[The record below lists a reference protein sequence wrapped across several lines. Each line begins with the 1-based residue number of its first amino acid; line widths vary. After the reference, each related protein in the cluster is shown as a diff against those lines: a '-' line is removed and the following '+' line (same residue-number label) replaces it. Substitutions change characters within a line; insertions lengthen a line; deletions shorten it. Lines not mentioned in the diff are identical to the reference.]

1 MVQKKLSTKIS
12 VMIPFLLILVLAL
25 IYFFPI
31 LLMITSS
38 LKSNDQIFDMTIG
51 IFPRRITFENYGKV
65 FEKIPFAQYAWNSVW
80 VAGVN
85 VVGTCLCT
93 PLIAYSLAKIQ
104 WKGRNIVFAII
115 TMCMMIPYT
124 VTMIPLY
131 KIWVKLKMV
140 GTFWPLIIPT
150 YLGQPF
156 YIILL
161 RQFMLTIPDE
171 LMDAAEIDGCGK
183 FKTLVRIIIP
193 LSKPGI
199 ATIAIFTFMT
209 SFSDFLGPLLYA
221 NDESH
226 YTISIGLYDF
236 IGAHSVD
243 WGGLAAAA
251 AMFMI
256 PIMIV
261 FLFCQ
266 RYLIDGISTS
276 GLKG

>member
-1 MVQKKLSTKIS
+1 MVQKKLSGKLSSI
-12 VMIPFLLILVLAL
+12 IPFILVLVLAL
-25 IYFFPI
+25 IWFMPI
-31 LLMITSS
+31 IMMITSS
-38 LKSNDQIFDMTIG
+38 LKTNEQIFDFSIG
-51 IFPRRITFENYGKV
+51 IFPKTVTFENFEKV
-65 FEKIPFAQYAWNSVW
+65 FEKIPFWQYAWNSVW
-80 VAGVN
+80 VAAVN
-85 VVGTCLCT
+85 VLGTCICT
-93 PLIAYSLAKIQ
+93 PLIAFSLAKID
-104 WKGRNIVFAII
+104 WKGRNVIFGII

-131 KIWVKLKMV
+131 KIWTKLGLV

-161 RQFMLTIPDE
+161 RQFMLTLPDE
-171 LMDAAEIDGCGK
+171 LIDAAEIDGCGK
-183 FKTLVRIIIP
+183 FKTLIRIIVP
-193 LSKPGI
+193 LCKPGI
-199 ATIAIFTFMT
+199 ATIAIFTFMN

-243 WGGLAAAA
+243 WGGLSAAA

-261 FLFCQ
+261 FIFCQ